1 MLTAHLA
8 AGSQVRGGY
17 NSTGT
22 GHEEGAGDRFMGRGW
37 GIISEGLKR
46 QGQASTVQDMW
57 GEEAEAASVD
67 NNLRSLIVK
76 RRVTRK

>member
-1 MLTAHLA
+1 
-8 AGSQVRGGY
+8 
-17 NSTGT
+17 
-22 GHEEGAGDRFMGRGW
+22 MGRGW